1 MTLTELKN
9 RIPRLDGPRNAVR
22 DLWDTLESLPGGK
35 RAFSIVIG
43 RLAPYS
49 GTIGARVRELSR
61 GRAVVSMADRKSV
74 RNHLESVHAIALVN
88 LAEIAGN
95 VALAYSLPDDGR
107 FIVAGLSIEYVK
119 KARGTITAESSF
131 TPPESS
137 ERREYDVPVT
147 MRNEAGEVV
156 ATATLR
162 TLVGPKKSR

>member
-1 MTLTELKN
+1 MNLADLKD
-9 RIPRLDGPRNAVR
+9 RLPRLDGPRNAVR
-22 DLWDTLESLPGGK
+22 DLWDTLHPLPGG
-35 RAFSIVIG
+35 RRVFSLLLG
-43 RLAPYS
+43 KMAPYS
-49 GTIGARVRELSR
+49 GTVDARVRELSR
-61 GRAVVSMADRKSV
+61 GRAVVTMADRRAV

-95 VALAYSLPDDGR
+95 IALAYALPDDGR
-107 FIVAGLSIEYVK
+107 FIVAGLSIDYVK

-147 MRNEAGEVV
+147 LRDPSGDVV

-162 TLVGPKKSR
+162 TLVGPKKQR